1 MRKGR
6 ILVVDDSPAVRR
18 EVVETLEA
26 SGDFETPRECEDGFA
41 ALRAMA
47 ELKPDVVVC
56 DLVMPTCDGIN
67 FLRLRAAK
75 AELSQI
81 PVLMLTSADDH
92 ASKVDLLERGAAD
105 YITKPFHRG
114 ELLARVRIHFRL
126 RALQEELEQAN
137 ARLYDLSCTDGLTG
151 LYNRRHLERV
161 LEAEV
166 SRHIRY
172 GLPLTILLV
181 DVDHFKQVNDRHGH
195 LTGDAVLK
203 EIARQLAAMIRK
215 ADVACRYGGEEM
227 CIVLAST
234 GMNGAIILAERLRM
248 AIEALDVPSEHGVPV
263 KVTISIGIAAAEA
276 AKGINTSEA
285 LIGKADRALYAAK
298 TQGRNRVV
306 CAPAEA
312 DPTAPPEAP

>member
-26 SGDFETPRECEDGFA
+26 SGEFEAPRECEDGFA

-47 ELKPDVVVC
+47 EHKPDIVLC

-75 AELSQI
+75 PELLPI
-81 PVLMLTSADDH
+81 PVLMLTSAADQDK
-92 ASKVDLLERGAAD
+92 KVDLLERGAAD

-126 RALQEELEQAN
+126 RVLQEQLEQAN

-151 LYNRRHLERV
+151 LYNRRHLDRV

-166 SRHIRY
+166 SRHVRY
-172 GLPLTILLV
+172 ALPLTLLLV
-181 DVDHFKQVNDRHGH
+181 DVDHFKKVNDTHGH
-195 LTGDAVLK
+195 LTGDIVLK
-203 EIARQLAAMIRK
+203 EIARTLAAMIRK
-215 ADVACRYGGEEM
+215 ADVLCRFGGEEM

-234 GMNGAIILAERLRM
+234 GMTGALILADRLRA
-248 AIEALDVPSEHGVPV
+248 AIEALALVSDSGTPLQ
-263 KVTISIGIAAAEA
+263 VTISIGAAAAEA
-276 AKGINTSEA
+276 DKGVRTPDA
-285 LIGKADRALYAAK
+285 LLAAADRALYAAK
-298 TQGRNRVV
+298 TGGRNRVV
-306 CAPAEA
+306 SASELELTPAATE
-312 DPTAPPEAP
+312 E